1 MCLPFHLA
9 GASVPQSGAIVELG
23 PLAGFS
29 SKCLATGIKST
40 GPGRKNSMIVYDS
53 HNGVMNYNTLSK
65 FEWNSEI
72 AKLTVQVMLL
82 FDRINNQDIQ

>member
-1 MCLPFHLA
+1 MR
-9 GASVPQSGAIVELG
+9 GTVVLG
-23 PLAGFS
+23 NR
-29 SKCLATGIKST
+29 C
-40 GPGRKNSMIVYDS
+40 
-53 HNGVMNYNTLSK
+53 NYNTLSK